1 MKEMKLKE
9 ALNNLN
15 SKKFNIN
22 YNFNE
27 QYWELVIFA
36 DDYEIKAVYKSEFLK
51 TVLENHFNERIDFQ
65 ASKEAYYQNGYR
77 NLYLN
82 YDNTDYSDNF
92 ITICLNDKYEEEHHR
107 TKVLNNI
114 NDLEKC
120 LMTLNNMFIDY
131 ELDLTQ
137 IFKEAREYCLYR

>member
-1 MKEMKLKE
+1 MNLKE
-9 ALNNLN
+9 AL
-15 SKKFNIN
+15 KKLDQEAFNIN
-22 YNFNE
+22 YNFNS
-27 QYWELVIFA
+27 QYWELVIFTQ
-36 DDYEIKAVYKSEFLK
+36 DYDVKEDYRSNFFK

-65 ASKEAYYQNGYR
+65 TSKEAYYQNGYR

-92 ITICLNDKYEEEHHR
+92 ITICLNDKYEQEHHR

-120 LMTLNNMFIDY
+120 LMSLNDMFTDY
-131 ELDLTQ
+131 EINLTE
-137 IFKEAREYCLYR
+137 IFEEVKEYSLYR

>member
-107 TKVLNNI
+107 TFVIKNI
-114 NDLEKC
+114 NDLVEK
-120 LMTLNNMFIDY
+120 LENLDSLFTDY
-131 ELDLTQ
+131 EIQLTER
-137 IFKEAREYCLYR
+137 FKEARYYAYR